1 MPLSTIFQL
10 HRGGQ
15 FHWWAKPEKTTDLSQ
30 VADKLYH
37 VMLYR
42 VHIAMNRVRGQAT
55 DNPDEVGA
63 RYQRHSSDQQ
73 KILETEK
80 CHFLSAKYKFLL
92 YYVKL
97 RGLLWS

>member
-1 MPLSTIFQL
+1 MVCVYPAHVNQQLRQGVAQTHEQEGQRREATIL
-10 HRGGQ
+10 C
-15 FHWWAKPEKTTDLSQ
+15 
-30 VADKLYH
+30 ADPPTPQ
-37 VMLYR
+37 
-42 VHIAMNRVRGQAT
+42 RGQAT
-55 DNPDEVGA
+55 ANPDEVGA